1 MIMDDKN
8 MEMGLSKDLI
18 FNIYDDRI
26 ILWRK
31 SEKIT
36 LYKTMYSVLLKIIS
50 QKVFFLKRYVKKS
63 N

>member
-8 MEMGLSKDLI
+8 MEMGLSRDLI
-18 FNIYDDRI
+18 FNIHDDRI

>member
-50 QKVFFLKRYVKKS
+50 QKVFF
-63 N
+63 